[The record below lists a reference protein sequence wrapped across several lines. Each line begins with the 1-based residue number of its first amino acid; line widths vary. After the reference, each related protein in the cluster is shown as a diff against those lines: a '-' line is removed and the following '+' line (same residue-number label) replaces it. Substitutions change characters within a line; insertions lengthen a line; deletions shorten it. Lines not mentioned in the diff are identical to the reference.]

1 VARAELRWAG
11 EDSAPEEPE
20 QVLDTGRLWLYLGS
34 LASQFTL
41 MCSALYFL
49 QLVGDFLG
57 GFSVFTPAVE
67 KACVA
72 LYFLFIAL
80 RSRIY
85 SVVLPA
91 PRPKKGDASSPEM
104 IVKRPWWTPPRI
116 AFPFIWCTIAVLRSA
131 SSTMVWEACGRDL
144 VVGPLFMMML
154 HLSIGDLWN
163 YVSAAA
169 PRGWARD
176 RTDPLTK
183 INNKEKLMGVSV
195 PGVFVVVAGVYTTTA
210 VYFKTLPA
218 AGWVLLPSCV
228 WLTVAC
234 CLVTT

>member
-1 VARAELRWAG
+1 MTRGAPGEAEAPAPARARAPAPAPAWRAASAPRGRRATVARAELRWAG

-163 YVSAAA
+163 YVSACGRAG
-169 PRGWARD
+169 RG
-176 RTDPLTK
+176 
-183 INNKEKLMGVSV
+183 
-195 PGVFVVVAGVYTTTA
+195 
-210 VYFKTLPA
+210 
-218 AGWVLLPSCV
+218 
-228 WLTVAC
+228 
-234 CLVTT
+234 

>member
-1 VARAELRWAG
+1 MARAELRWAG

-163 YVSAAA
+163 YVSACGRAG
-169 PRGWARD
+169 RG
-176 RTDPLTK
+176 
-183 INNKEKLMGVSV
+183 
-195 PGVFVVVAGVYTTTA
+195 
-210 VYFKTLPA
+210 
-218 AGWVLLPSCV
+218 
-228 WLTVAC
+228 
-234 CLVTT
+234 